1 MSPARRPVMRR
12 ARRLV
17 LGLAALAMLAAAA
30 SAFACPVCY
39 GESNDPIVKGA
50 QASMLFMAVLTYLL
64 LGTGVVSFL
73 LLRRRARRLVKLATA
88 TISNP

>member
-1 MSPARRPVMRR
+1 MSR
-12 ARRLV
+12 ARPLV
-17 LGLAALAMLAAAA
+17 LALAALAMLATAT

-73 LLRRRARRLVKLATA
+73 LLRRRAKRLVKLATA
-88 TISNP
+88 TTSNP